1 MKNVKVD
8 CVLFYFCCYFFV
20 LLFCCYLFE
29 LNAKHFSKFIETY
42 AFPTEFLGILMH
54 TIYLLEQFLFHVK
67 KNNNKQ
73 STTAKNT
80 KAQCAYVCN
89 LIDE

>member
-67 KNNNKQ
+67 KKQ
-73 STTAKNT
+73 QQTIYNSKKYKSAMCICV
-80 KAQCAYVCN
+80 QSHR
-89 LIDE
+89 